1 MIRIEGLEKA
11 YPNVTPLRDVN
22 VTINDGD
29 VISIIGPSGTGKSTL
44 LRCINLLEKPTK
56 GHIWIGEDEITS
68 TRTDPSM
75 VRRRVGMVFQ
85 SFNLF
90 NHLSVIENVMLS
102 PVKLLKMDRQEAY
115 DNAFMLLKEV
125 GLSEKADS
133 YPDELSG
140 GQKQR
145 IAIVRTLAMDPDV
158 ILMDEPTSALDPT
171 MVGDVQSVIRRL
183 TKTGKTLIIVTH
195 EMDFAKS
202 ICNRVLYMDEGVVY
216 EDGTPDEIFGN
227 PKRDKTIQ
235 FIKRIKLLNLNID
248 KDSQYG
254 DVFGNLSMYCSENSI
269 STSMYLHI
277 RLAIEE
283 TVFHNILDKR
293 YNYIVHAQVEY
304 SSEKGTVT
312 LRLDYEGDK
321 YNVIERGNELSLK
334 ILKAA
339 VSDTHYHYDE
349 TGNHLELSI
358 R

>member
-68 TRTDPSM
+68 PRTDLNM
-75 VRRRVGMVFQ
+75 VRRKVGMVFQ

-115 DNAFMLLKEV
+115 DNAFSLLKEV

-145 IAIVRTLAMDPDV
+145 IAIVRTLAMNPDV
-158 ILMDEPTSALDPT
+158 ILTKMELL
-171 MVGDVQSVIRRL
+171 MRYLVILREIRRYNL
-183 TKTGKTLIIVTH
+183 LRESSYSIFISTKTV
-195 EMDFAKS
+195 
-202 ICNRVLYMDEGVVY
+202 
-216 EDGTPDEIFGN
+216 
-227 PKRDKTIQ
+227 
-235 FIKRIKLLNLNID
+235 
-248 KDSQYG
+248 
-254 DVFGNLSMYCSENSI
+254 SMG
-269 STSMYLHI
+269 MYLVI
-277 RLAIEE
+277 
-283 TVFHNILDKR
+283 FQC
-293 YNYIVHAQVEY
+293 IV
-304 SSEKGTVT
+304 
-312 LRLDYEGDK
+312 
-321 YNVIERGNELSLK
+321 LK
-334 ILKAA
+334 IR
-339 VSDTHYHYDE
+339 Y
-349 TGNHLELSI
+349 LSPCI
-358 R
+358 FI